1 MNLAAKLAELGVP
14 VSEPAA
20 PVGSYV
26 PAVAAGGFAWTSGQL
41 PMVDGELVYTGHV
54 GAEVTPEQAYTAA
67 RVAAGSALM
76 ALGTVV
82 GAKKLI
88 RVVRVVGYVAS
99 APGFT
104 GQPAVINGASDLLIQ
119 VYGDAG
125 KHARSAVGVAELPLN
140 APVEIELQVEL
151 GD

>member
-1 MNLAAKLAELGVP
+1 MDLAAKLAELGLQ

-26 PAVAAGGFAWTSGQL
+26 PAVAAGDFAWTSGQL
-41 PMVDGELVYTGHV
+41 PLVDGELAYTGHV
-54 GAEVTPEQAYTAA
+54 GADVTPEQGYTAA
-67 RVAAGSALM
+67 RVAAGNALI
-76 ALGTVV
+76 ALSTAIGRKHIVR
-82 GAKKLI
+82 A
-88 RVVRVVGYVAS
+88 VRVVGYVAS

-104 GQPAVINGASDLLIQ
+104 GQPGVVNGASDLLIQ
-119 VYGDAG
+119 VYGDSG

-151 GD
+151 AD